1 MKIQIKKALLEGH
14 TPDVIVEA
22 VHANHPELS
31 KKNSLNTR
39 PRKRLANELGQL
51 RRERDEYRKDGQAMY
66 ANNHDNYARFR
77 SSTGAFGEYSRDP
90 MHNITGASIRTG
102 IKRISNDPNI
112 VNMEKNNEL
121 HTGLKI
127 YLPSYNR
134 ENQKVLEDKMMKSPR
149 TFASAKQ

>member
-1 MKIQIKKALLEGH
+1 MIIPIKQALLEGY
-14 TPDVIVEA
+14 DLEAIVEA

-31 KKNSLNTR
+31 KKNPLNTR
-39 PRKRLANELGQL
+39 PRERLKNELGQL
-51 RRERDEYRKDGQAMY
+51 RRERDEYRKDGQTSY

-90 MHNITGASIRTG
+90 MHNITGASVRTG
-102 IKRISNDPNI
+102 VKRIVNDPNI

-127 YLPSYNR
+127 YLPSYHK
-134 ENQKVLEDKMMKSPR
+134 ENQKTIVNKMEVSPR
-149 TFASAKQ
+149 TFSSAKQ